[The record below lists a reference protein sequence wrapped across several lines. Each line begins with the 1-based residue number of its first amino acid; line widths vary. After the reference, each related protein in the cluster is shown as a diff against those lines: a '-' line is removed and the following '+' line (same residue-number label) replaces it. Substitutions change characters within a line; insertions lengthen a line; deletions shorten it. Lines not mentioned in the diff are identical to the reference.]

1 MMMHHPRLARLLHAH
16 SARASHVRATL
27 NVGTALRSA
36 RDVASWSTLP
46 RRHHGS
52 HSHHDQIKDGSADAH
67 PHHHDLRD
75 ALATAEGAR
84 ITWIGIW
91 TNVVLSAAKF
101 VGGFAY
107 NSPSLLADAGH
118 NASDLASDFVTLWAI
133 RRGRRAPSLEYPWGY
148 GRSETLGTF
157 TVSGM
162 LLGGAALFAF
172 HSGGQLAE
180 LIPTTNTVVHLPGW
194 LPHHHHHIAGIPLD
208 GWALAL
214 AATGWSVK
222 EALYLATA
230 HFGKK
235 LNSQV
240 LMSNAWHHRSDAW
253 GSAVALAGIGGAMAG
268 IPAADPI
275 GGIIVSTMIARV
287 GWDMAVSSA
296 RELCDASVDEPV
308 RESLQKA
315 AHAALV
321 DSYYSSSLRISK
333 VRARR
338 SGPFLLAEVHVSATR
353 APTDGDARL
362 PLHVVEVIREKVGAL
377 PHVRDVVVVFNP

>member
-1 MMMHHPRLARLLHAH
+1 MMMYHRCLARLLHAH
-16 SARASHVRATL
+16 GERETFVRAML
-27 NVGTALRSA
+27 SAGTALRSG
-36 RDVASWSTLP
+36 RDVASWSTVP

-52 HSHHDQIKDGSADAH
+52 HSHHDQIKDGSGDMY

-75 ALATAEGAR
+75 ALETAEGAR

-118 NASDLASDFVTLWAI
+118 NVSDLASDFVTLWAI
-133 RRGRRAPSLEYPWGY
+133 RRGRRAPSPEFPWGH
-148 GRSETLGTF
+148 GRAETLGTF

-180 LIPTTNTVVHLPGW
+180 LIPTTNTAVHLPGW
-194 LPHHHHHIAGIPLD
+194 MPHHHHHVSGIPLD

-214 AATGWSVK
+214 AAAGWSVK

-230 HFGKK
+230 HLGKK

-268 IPAADPI
+268 FPVADPI

-287 GWDMAVSSA
+287 GWHMAVSSA
-296 RELCDASVDEPV
+296 RDLCDASVV
-308 RESLQKA
+308 RNVIVVRTTS
-315 AHAALV
+315 HV
-321 DSYYSSSLRISK
+321 DGLRADYSPRLIVGRD
-333 VRARR
+333 RARIIEA
-338 SGPFLLAEVHVSATR
+338 G
-353 APTDGDARL
+353 
-362 PLHVVEVIREKVGAL
+362 GA
-377 PHVRDVVVVFNP
+377 